1 MSIDGQDTEWHR
13 NIAENFNRLSSVHGR
28 YRQTGVRRATA
39 YSESEREFSSLKRS
53 VKEGNKKGGH
63 EKAD

>member
-1 MSIDGQDTEWHR
+1 MDGQDTEWHR
-13 NIAENFNRLSSVHGR
+13 NIAENFNRLSREHER

-39 YSESEREFSSLKRS
+39 YSESEREFSWLKSS